1 MVEWGRAPNR
11 RVPLDIAAMASLR
24 ELHLLLTYCCTH
36 ECDHCFVWGSP
47 QQSGVMTLEQIR
59 RIFDQGQALGSVE
72 SISFEGGE
80 PFLYYGALLE
90 SVREATARGWKTDA
104 VTNAYWATSPED
116 ALLWL
121 RPLVEAGLGGLTLSE
136 DAYHGSDEE
145 PLPGNAAAA
154 ADQVGIGKGTIAI
167 RDAAASIDSPSS
179 AKGEP
184 IKGGAVRFRGR
195 AASQLAPG
203 LPRRPWQELVSC
215 PHEELVSPIRVHVD
229 PLGYVHICQGLVM
242 GNLFHTPLPE
252 VLTAYVPERH
262 PVCGPLLSGGP
273 AALARA
279 YDLPHADGYVDECQM
294 CYEMRDLLR
303 QRFPEH
309 LAPAQMYGVPG
320 QDAS

>member
-1 MVEWGRAPNR
+1 
-11 RVPLDIAAMASLR
+11 
-24 ELHLLLTYCCTH
+24 
-36 ECDHCFVWGSP
+36 
-47 QQSGVMTLEQIR
+47 MTMEQVR
-59 RIFDQGQALGSVE
+59 SIFDQGQALGSIE

-90 SVREATARGWKTDA
+90 GVREATARHWKTDA

-121 RPLVEAGLGGLTLSE
+121 RPLVEAGLGGLLLSE

-145 PLPGNAAAA
+145 SLPGNAAVA
-154 ADQVGIGKGTIAI
+154 ADQLSIGKGTIAI
-167 RDAAASIDSPSS
+167 RDAASSVDAPSS
-179 AKGEP
+179 AKGEA

-203 LPRRPWQELVSC
+203 LPRRPWQDLVSC

-242 GNLFHTPLPE
+242 GNLFQTA
-252 VLTAYVPERH
+252 LTEMLGAYVPERH
-262 PVCGPLLSGGP
+262 PICGALLSGGP

-279 YDLPHADGYVDECQM
+279 HDLPHADGYVDECQM
-294 CYEMRDLLR
+294 CYEMRDHLR
-303 QRFPEH
+303 ERFPDH
-309 LAPAQMYGVPG
+309 LAPAQMYGVPR
-320 QDAS
+320 QDASE